1 VPAPTV
7 KRAEQRESNRDVL
20 SLAVGTPKFDL
31 DRVIAME
38 PDFAMS
44 IAIVDTEVVFM
55 SDPSAETRGIVM
67 STSFLMKL
75 NTQYVRERE

>member
-1 VPAPTV
+1 
-7 KRAEQRESNRDVL
+7 
-20 SLAVGTPKFDL
+20 
-31 DRVIAME
+31 ME